1 MYEHTELQMSVYAY
15 IYIIVHHC
23 EAPHKNTL
31 LKNGF
36 VELKKFVF
44 IQVVCSKLILTKVA
58 NQRQI
63 CFVMMYYCLCT

>member
-36 VELKKFVF
+36 VELKKFVYPS
-44 IQVVCSKLILTKVA
+44 C
-58 NQRQI
+58 
-63 CFVMMYYCLCT
+63 M